1 MKYNKKIFF
10 IGEKLEVDNHAG
22 SKARTDINNILN
34 KLKYNLIEN
43 IENKRFNLKIKKIF
57 FLLKLSNLN
66 KLYKIITL
74 RKKFLIIQ
82 YPFYFNFI
90 INWVLYF
97 ILKRNFNKYILF
109 IHDIDTIRDVS
120 NKNIKNEINIFNNMY
135 AIIVH
140 NEKMKDF
147 LIDNGVKTKI
157 IVLELFDYLLNKEYP
172 NRDYKLGKS
181 VAFAGNLAKSEFLQ
195 REEIKDLNI
204 KFNLYGPNFNSKN
217 IKGKNIKYNGS
228 YGPEVIP
235 YEIEGSFG
243 LIWDG
248 ISLNECAGSFGN
260 YLKVNNPHKLSLYI
274 AAGLPVITWKKAA
287 IADFIK
293 KYDIGFTVDSLY
305 DIEKI
310 ISSMDNKQYETYVQ
324 NVKKI
329 QEKVC
334 AGYFTKRALDEV
346 EKLLEF
352 NK

>member
-120 NKNIKNEINIFNNMY
+120 NKNIKKEINIFNNMY

-172 NRDYKLGKS
+172 NRDYELDKS

-195 REEIKDLNI
+195 KEEIKDLNI

-228 YGPEVIP
+228 YGPEIIP
-235 YEIEGSFG
+235 YEIKGSFG

-274 AAGLPVITWKKAA
+274 AAGVPVITWKKAA

-310 ISSMDNKQYETYVQ
+310 INDMDNKQYETYVQ
-324 NVKKI
+324 NVKKL

-334 AGYFTKRALDEV
+334 TGYFTRRVLNEV

-352 NK
+352 NR

>member
-120 NKNIKNEINIFNNMY
+120 NKNIKKEINIFNNMY

-228 YGPEVIP
+228 YGPEIIP
-235 YEIEGSFG
+235 YEIKGSFG

-274 AAGLPVITWKKAA
+274 AAGVPVITWKKAA

-310 ISSMDNKQYETYVQ
+310 ISDMDNKQYETYVQ

-334 AGYFTKRALDEV
+334 TGYFTRRALDEV

>member
-1 MKYNKKIFF
+1 MKKIIKIFF
-10 IGEKLEVDNHAG
+10 IGERPYKKNDAG
-22 SKARTDINNILN
+22 NKARLDIDNILRMHN
-34 KLKYNLIEN
+34 YHQLENIEEKRFKSQIDKLLYILKYN
-43 IENKRFNLKIKKIF
+43 NLKKFYHMLKTRDKYIF
-57 FLLKLSNLN
+57 M
-66 KLYKIITL
+66 
-74 RKKFLIIQ
+74 Q
-82 YPFYFNFI
+82 YPFYFDFVTRR
-90 INWVLYF
+90 VL
-97 ILKRNFNKYILF
+97 NKVLMHNKSILF
-109 IHDIDTIRDVS
+109 IHDADALRSFND
-120 NKNIKNEINIFNNMY
+120 KNIEDEINLLNKSYI
-135 AIIVH
+135 IIVH
-140 NEKMKDF
+140 NDRMKQA
-147 LIDNGVKTKI
+147 LKDNGVKTKI
-157 IVLELFDYLLNKEYP
+157 IVLKLFDYLLNKEYP
-172 NRDYKLGKS
+172 NRHYKLGKS

-235 YEIEGSFG
+235 YEIKGSFG

-310 ISSMDNKQYETYVQ
+310 ISDMDNKQYETYVQ

-334 AGYFTKRALDEV
+334 TGYFTKRALDEV

>member
-334 AGYFTKRALDEV
+334 TGYFTKRALDEV

>member
-334 AGYFTKRALDEV
+334 TGYFTRRALDEV

-352 NK
+352 NR

>member
-120 NKNIKNEINIFNNMY
+120 NKNIKKEINIFNNMY

-172 NRDYKLGKS
+172 NRDYELDKS

-195 REEIKDLNI
+195 KEEIKDLNI

-235 YEIEGSFG
+235 YEIKGSFG

-274 AAGLPVITWKKAA
+274 AAGVPVITWKKAA

-310 ISSMDNKQYETYVQ
+310 ISDMDNKQYETYVQ
-324 NVKKI
+324 NVKKL

-334 AGYFTKRALDEV
+334 TGYFTRRALDEV

-352 NK
+352 NR